1 MTGSTAL
8 RLVGLG
14 GTLRDPS
21 RTRAALQTALSIAQA
36 RGAHTELLDLR
47 ELDLPMYVPN
57 WAIADYPVRS
67 RAGLMRFIEGC
78 RRADAM
84 LWASPTYHG
93 TLSGVLKNALDHI
106 ELMSDDTPPYLQG
119 RAVGLIAV
127 ADPLTFGAMTNAV
140 YELRAWLAPTWVTLS
155 RADFD
160 ADFRVASPR
169 AEHRLARLVDELLEF
184 AAYRKSRGSGEVDL
198 ASPE

>member
-1 MTGSTAL
+1 MTEPTP

-14 GTLRDPS
+14 GTLRQTS
-21 RTRAALQTALSIAQA
+21 RTRAALQTALGIAQT

-47 ELDLPMYVPN
+47 ELDLPMYVPD
-57 WAIADYPVRS
+57 WSIDEYPPQHH
-67 RAGLMRFIEGC
+67 AALTRFIEVC

-106 ELMSDDTPPYLQG
+106 ELMSEDPAPYLQG

-140 YELRAWLAPTWVTLS
+140 YELRAWLAPTWVALS
-155 RADFD
+155 RDDFD
-160 ADFRVASPR
+160 ANLRLTNPR
-169 AEHRLARLVDELLEF
+169 AERRLARLVDELLDF
-184 AAYRKSRGSGEVDL
+184 AVYRKSRG
-198 ASPE
+198 